1 MRHLQLK
8 EYSSLVLGL
17 LGWVIP
23 EPYREFEV
31 TERESSRICGDQNAR
46 ENAWE
51 LGWNL
56 HCEI

>member
-23 EPYREFEV
+23 NPTVSLKSPKENHLEFAGAK
-31 TERESSRICGDQNAR
+31 RQ
-46 ENAWE
+46 
-51 LGWNL
+51 
-56 HCEI
+56 